1 MTKVERLT
9 DCEEMVMKT
18 VWDAERELGLMD
30 ITQGVNEVCKKNWKP
45 QTVSTFL
52 ARLVRKGYL
61 KHDRRGRL
69 FFYHILISREKYVAK
84 RANEFIEFWNH
95 GNAAEFLTALMEAR
109 NLKTEEKE
117 EMKKLLLN
125 DISI

>member
-1 MTKVERLT
+1 MAEFEHLT

-30 ITQGVNEVCKKNWKP
+30 ITQGVNEVCQKNWKP

-61 KHDRRGRL
+61 KHYRQGRVFL
-69 FFYHILISREKYVAK
+69 YQILIPREKYVAK
-84 RANEFIEFWNH
+84 KAKEFIDFWTH
-95 GNAAEFLTALMEAR
+95 GNMDEFLEAL
-109 NLKTEEKE
+109 
-117 EMKKLLLN
+117 KK
-125 DISI
+125 